1 MTKDLRRKAKVLA
14 FDLECFKGETE
25 ILTDKGFIR
34 FDRLKDEKVAQ
45 YHKDGSIDFVI
56 PIQKIQKPYS
66 GKFITFSKKRG
77 AITVT
82 ENHEMVSKG
91 SGSGVWKRWKAK
103 NIPKTGDMLHSGQS
117 SKIKPLT
124 DMDRLA
130 IALQADGHLID
141 MKKRRWGETLG
152 YWSVVLR
159 KERKIHRLLNLL
171 ESTGVRYSRYHYTR
185 KNGSQ
190 DTVFRVYAPTN
201 ITKKFSSRFNFY
213 ECGED
218 FLQELSLWD
227 GSRKEYENGYV
238 QLAYNSNDFDN
249 ILFAQNVAIVN
260 NRVAT
265 YCSNNGG
272 YKLTFGKEKTMD
284 LRHFEISEHQDSCQV
299 YCVEVPTHMIIVK
312 QGQQV
317 LVTGN
322 CSPNLGWFYGQYE
335 VNPVKIENPPILLSV
350 SWKWLGDK
358 GRPKC
363 LTINDCATVDPY
375 DDSLLVR
382 ELWKLIDEAEIIVAH
397 NLAFD
402 EKMSNAFFLRHGLP
416 APSWYKGF
424 CTLKTARRYF
434 KLDNNKLDY
443 LGKLLC
449 GNTGKTAITHADV
462 WYDMLHGNKQEKRK
476 ASDLMKEYNIVDV
489 ELLEKIYNR
498 LLPFANNH
506 PNMALAI
513 GNEDVCPR
521 CGFHADFKIK
531 AYRKT
536 QAGVNAIQYQCK
548 HCHGYVTR
556 KLTKEERE
564 ELSFHGKLTST
575 FRNTNY

>member
-1 MTKDLRRKAKVLA
+1 MKTELKTLRYMKLSQSSNHASKLRSKLSCLIIDLKFSKFMFSKRPFTSRGCFYFKKTIDIRIIKWYYHTIFLNQRASNYMKKDLRRKAKVLA
-14 FDLECFKGETE
+14 FDLE
-25 ILTDKGFIR
+25 
-34 FDRLKDEKVAQ
+34 V
-45 YHKDGSIDFVI
+45 
-56 PIQKIQKPYS
+56 
-66 GKFITFSKKRG
+66 
-77 AITVT
+77 
-82 ENHEMVSKG
+82 
-91 SGSGVWKRWKAK
+91 
-103 NIPKTGDMLHSGQS
+103 
-117 SKIKPLT
+117 
-124 DMDRLA
+124 
-130 IALQADGHLID
+130 
-141 MKKRRWGETLG
+141 
-152 YWSVVLR
+152 
-159 KERKIHRLLNLL
+159 
-171 ESTGVRYSRYHYTR
+171 
-185 KNGSQ
+185 
-190 DTVFRVYAPTN
+190 
-201 ITKKFSSRFNFY
+201 
-213 ECGED
+213 
-218 FLQELSLWD
+218 
-227 GSRKEYENGYV
+227 
-238 QLAYNSNDFDN
+238 
-249 ILFAQNVAIVN
+249 
-260 NRVAT
+260 
-265 YCSNNGG
+265 
-272 YKLTFGKEKTMD
+272 
-284 LRHFEISEHQDSCQV
+284 
-299 YCVEVPTHMIIVK
+299 
-312 QGQQV
+312 
-317 LVTGN
+317 
-322 CSPNLGWFYGQYE
+322 SPNLGWFYGQYE

-382 ELWKLIDEAEIIVAH
+382 ELWKMIDEAEIIVAH

-564 ELSFHGKLTST
+564 ELSFQGKLTST

>member
-1 MTKDLRRKAKVLA
+1 MKKDLRRKAKVLA
-14 FDLECFKGETE
+14 FDLE
-25 ILTDKGFIR
+25 
-34 FDRLKDEKVAQ
+34 V
-45 YHKDGSIDFVI
+45 
-56 PIQKIQKPYS
+56 
-66 GKFITFSKKRG
+66 
-77 AITVT
+77 
-82 ENHEMVSKG
+82 
-91 SGSGVWKRWKAK
+91 
-103 NIPKTGDMLHSGQS
+103 
-117 SKIKPLT
+117 
-124 DMDRLA
+124 
-130 IALQADGHLID
+130 
-141 MKKRRWGETLG
+141 
-152 YWSVVLR
+152 
-159 KERKIHRLLNLL
+159 
-171 ESTGVRYSRYHYTR
+171 
-185 KNGSQ
+185 
-190 DTVFRVYAPTN
+190 
-201 ITKKFSSRFNFY
+201 
-213 ECGED
+213 
-218 FLQELSLWD
+218 
-227 GSRKEYENGYV
+227 
-238 QLAYNSNDFDN
+238 
-249 ILFAQNVAIVN
+249 
-260 NRVAT
+260 
-265 YCSNNGG
+265 
-272 YKLTFGKEKTMD
+272 
-284 LRHFEISEHQDSCQV
+284 
-299 YCVEVPTHMIIVK
+299 
-312 QGQQV
+312 
-317 LVTGN
+317 
-322 CSPNLGWFYGQYE
+322 SPNLGWFYGQYE